1 MHVHLILGYRTGDP
15 VQHEWLA
22 EVLRIERREDGQWGV
37 AMRVLLR

>member
-1 MHVHLILGYRTGDP
+1 